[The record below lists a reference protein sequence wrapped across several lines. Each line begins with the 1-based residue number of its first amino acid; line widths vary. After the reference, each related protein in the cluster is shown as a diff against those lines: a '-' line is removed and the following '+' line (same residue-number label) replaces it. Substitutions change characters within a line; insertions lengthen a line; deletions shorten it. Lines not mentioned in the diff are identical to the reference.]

1 MSAQVIG
8 RIRWATCDAMPVAL
22 ALAHGLL
29 LLGCP
34 SVPLIALGIWWSAN
48 TLSHQFIHRPFFRT
62 RLLNTIFSCYL
73 SLLLGVPQSLWRARH
88 LAHHRELEGRAGRT
102 DWKLSP
108 LDLVAVVGLWSAML
122 FFSPEF
128 LFGLYLP
135 GFLIGLGLCYLQ
147 GYYEHSRGTVS
158 HYGRLYNFLFFND
171 GYHVEHHARPSAN
184 WRELPKHRTALTNES
199 RWPPVLRWLEIFNL
213 CLLERAVLRSLWL
226 QRFVLQCHERA
237 FRRLQLPKA
246 SRIAIVGGGL
256 FPRTAMILSRLMP
269 ESTLILIDEDA
280 GNLEIAR
287 TFLSRQKSLEGSLG
301 ATDRVLSADLRS
313 DTKSLQAALP
323 NHQFINERFLPAEPC
338 DVDLLV
344 VPLAFNG
351 TREEIYRHPPAKA
364 VLVHDWI
371 WRQRGSSAVISFLLL
386 KRLNLVTR

>member
-22 ALAHGLL
+22 ALAHGFLIL
-29 LLGCP
+29 RCP
-34 SVPLIALGIWWSAN
+34 SVPLIALGLWWNAN

-88 LAHHRELEGRAGRT
+88 LAHHRELEGRPRRP

-108 LDLVAVVGLWSAML
+108 LDLVAVAGLWSGTL
-122 FFSPEF
+122 SVSPEF
-128 LFGLYLP
+128 LFRLYVP

-171 GYHVEHHARPSAN
+171 GYHIEHHERPSAN
-184 WRELPKHRTALTNES
+184 WRELPKQRAAQTNES
-199 RWPPVLRWLEIFNL
+199 RWPPVLRWLEIINL
-213 CLLERAVLRSLWL
+213 CSLERAVLRSHWL
-226 QRFVLQCHERA
+226 QRFVVQCHERA
-237 FRRLQLPKA
+237 FRHLKLPNA

-256 FPRTAMILSRLMP
+256 FPRTALILSRLMP
-269 ESTLILIDEDA
+269 GSTLILIDQDA

-287 TFLSRQKSLEGSLG
+287 TFLSRQQSLEGSLDSKDP
-301 ATDRVLSADLRS
+301 ALSADLRS
-313 DTKSLQAALP
+313 DAKFSQAALP
-323 NHQFINERFLPAEPC
+323 NHQFIHDHFVPTEPC

-371 WRQRGSSAVISFLLL
+371 WRQRGSSVVISFLLL